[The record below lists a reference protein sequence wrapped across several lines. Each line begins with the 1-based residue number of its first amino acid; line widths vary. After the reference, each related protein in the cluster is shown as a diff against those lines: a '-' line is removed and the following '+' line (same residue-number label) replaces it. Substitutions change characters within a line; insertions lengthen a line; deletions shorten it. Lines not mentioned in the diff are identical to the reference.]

1 MNEEGSVS
9 NPGVRFPPPFLFLV
23 GLGLAW
29 LLETRVARIHL
40 VGSSASPR
48 PIQLIGLAILIAGLV
63 LILWGLYTFA
73 RVRTGIIPMKP
84 ATRIVEHGPYR
95 FSRNPMYAGMA
106 TAYFG
111 GALMINSGWAFVML
125 PLVMAALY
133 QLVIR
138 REERYLSSAFPKE
151 YEDYR
156 SRVRRW
162 L

>member
-1 MNEEGSVS
+1 MTNEGSSS
-9 NPGVRFPPPFLFLV
+9 NPGVKFPPPFLFLL

-40 VGSSASPR
+40 VGGSGSTRLLELP
-48 PIQLIGLAILIAGLV
+48 GLAILLAGLA
-63 LILWGLYTFA
+63 LTLWGLYTFA
-73 RVRTGIIPMKP
+73 RMRTAILPMKP
-84 ATRIVEHGPYR
+84 ATRIVEQGPYR

-125 PLVMAALY
+125 PLVMAALF
-133 QLVIR
+133 QLVIK
-138 REERYLSSAFPKE
+138 REERYLSAAFPKE
-151 YEDYR
+151 YEEYR